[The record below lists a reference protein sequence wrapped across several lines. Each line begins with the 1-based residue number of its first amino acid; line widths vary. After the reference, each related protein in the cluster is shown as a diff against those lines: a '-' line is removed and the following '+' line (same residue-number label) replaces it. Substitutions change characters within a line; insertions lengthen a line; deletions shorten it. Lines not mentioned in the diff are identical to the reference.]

1 VRFRGQLLQHDT
13 LKKIWD
19 SLFVGLQLALLFG
32 LAKLGQLDF
41 MRSVAATTCLWVG
54 YIWLESKYNIYM
66 NNYVR
71 FVVILAIFADSF
83 FGYYLGYYVTSV
95 IFDKLLHIFGTYAFA
110 LFANILILQR
120 INKPLPRIIEC
131 IVTVSFG
138 ISIGA
143 IYEVAE
149 FMVDSWGSPVLPS
162 QPSLLDTDLDLIGD
176 SIGALLAALHINYIS
191 LLDKQ

>member
-1 VRFRGQLLQHDT
+1 MRFRGQLLQHDT